1 MSLFNN
7 LAKQAEKVANF
18 KAEIPS
24 NALSNMMPSDG
35 VPFMAKFEVQKLLT
49 VERYDDETGFKSTF
63 YVDADVAESLPKKE
77 VSQKT
82 LHVLQ
87 TTKGDIRF
95 VLLSSNPSNSWHR
108 SKLDAVKVSDEGAV
122 ISIKRNKDAGVYSYS
137 VEHDIAPFDIDMSLV
152 AKAFDE
158 TFGGDFYI
166 NSLDHPVAQAMLE
179 SQGEL
184 IDVVVD
190 DTESNQVDTD
200 ADNKRPYDPSEHG
213 IFSDEPEPL
222 EELEE
227 LEEIDE
233 LEEIEI
239 EDSIDFD
246 DLDFDDI
253 AA

>member
-35 VPFMAKFEVQKLLT
+35 VPFMTKFEVQKLLT
-49 VERYDDETGFKSTF
+49 VELYDDETGFKFTY

-77 VSQKT
+77 VSQKV

-87 TTKGDIRF
+87 TTKNDIRF
-95 VLLSSNPSNSWHR
+95 VLLSGNPSNSWNR
-108 SKLDAVKVSDEGAV
+108 SKLDAVKVSDEGKV
-122 ISIKRNKDAGVYSYS
+122 ISVKRNKEAGVYSYS
-137 VEHDIAPFDIDMSLV
+137 IEHDIAPFDIDMSLV
-152 AKAFDE
+152 EKAFDE

-166 NSLDHPVAQAMLE
+166 DSLEHPIAQAMLE
-179 SQGEL
+179 NQGEL
-184 IDVVVD
+184 VDVD
-190 DTESNQVDTD
+190 GGDTESNQVDTD
-200 ADNKRPYDPSEHG
+200 ADDKRPYDPSEHG
-213 IFSDEPEPL
+213 IFSNDPEP
-222 EELEE
+222 LEE

-233 LEEIEI
+233 LEDVEI

-246 DLDFDDI
+246 DLDFDEI